1 MRSRNFPST
10 FDQFGLRIK
19 FNLKREI
26 IAGNCRRLSGC
37 GPFFALA
44 EVLFVDDQ
52 QAERLAIFLRLF
64 GVVCAVRPQD
74 PPGVLAVQL
83 PEPLEAPVDI
93 HVVDEEID
101 QSVNG
106 NADADEKQ
114 PEVGCGRSGNITG
127 HARDGKH
134 EKEQVVLF
142 EKSVLFMVRLMVV
155 FMPGP

>member
-52 QAERLAIFLRLF
+52 QAERLAIFLRLL
-64 GVVCAVRPQD
+64 GVVSAVRPQD

-106 NADADEKQ
+106 NADADKEQ
-114 PEVGCGRSGNITG
+114 PKMRSRQTNDVGEGAG
-127 HARDGKH
+127 DGKD

-142 EKSVLFMVRLMVV
+142 KCV
-155 FMPGP
+155 